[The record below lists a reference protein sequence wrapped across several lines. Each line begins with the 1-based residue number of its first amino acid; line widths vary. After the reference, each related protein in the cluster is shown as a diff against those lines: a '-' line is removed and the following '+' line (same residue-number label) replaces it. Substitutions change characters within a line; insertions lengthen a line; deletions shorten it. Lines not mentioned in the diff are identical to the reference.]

1 MRLSVTNPKFKE
13 LINGA
18 ATDVTINNNIYK
30 ILTFF
35 ELAHNPNETVL
46 LSWTNINELTYID
59 DIALPGLTGHMLL
72 NNPAGIYDKIL
83 SMVSD
88 IYFGVYLFNET
99 TGFEENIY
107 FSIIDS
113 YALEETRS
121 SSGCVYH
128 LKLIEAFMAEGTARN
143 FATMDLGVTGES
155 SAMTKLG
162 KTFMSKLGLALPP
175 TDFYGG
181 KDIYEFLEYV
191 IKLISTDISVNAKT
205 GDTVTANSLE
215 LIESDSL
222 KRILDLDSASIEY
235 FRTTYPTEIIGESI
249 YKNITSNDSCADVL
263 NNINRYFTY
272 QNSTSDSSII
282 DASLQGE
289 MATIRSE
296 NISKSINPTSLNN
309 DTFGERKLILRS
321 LRDIFTE
328 CFQNKRVYEVITDT
342 NTFRNYKTDKKY
354 SFISALTPTGNLV
367 KKYPINLNFVTTE
380 WCDYIVAPLNEADSF
395 TGVLYRF
402 KDIVDYFNKNYL
414 YSVEESNIIL
424 DEKISRG
431 ITKKEPFFG
440 VTELTHSTFAQTI
453 KSFFTLNE
461 MIEAK
466 LPGNIHRKANE
477 IIFVDDSLR
486 VNGKKLQGTQTT
498 ADNSFVANYYYTTR
512 VVHSFRG
519 LQYTN
524 QLFLCNFSNKK
535 PS

>member
-1 MRLSVTNPKFKE
+1 MRITVANPKFKE
-13 LINGA
+13 LIEGSV
-18 ATDVTINNNIYK
+18 TEITINNDIYNIL
-30 ILTFF
+30 IFF
-35 ELAHNPNETVL
+35 ELAHDPEKIVTLN
-46 LSWTNINELTYID
+46 WANINELSYTD
-59 DIALPGLTGHMLL
+59 DIAVPGLQGHMLL
-72 NNPAGIYDKIL
+72 YNPSGIYDKIL
-83 SMVSD
+83 SMIND
-88 IYFGVYLFNET
+88 IYLGVYMYNKS

-113 YALEETRS
+113 YAIEESRTS
-121 SSGCVYH
+121 TGCTYQ
-128 LKLIEAFMAEGTARN
+128 LKLLEAFMAEGTTRN

-155 SAMTKLG
+155 SAMIKLG
-162 KTFMSKLGLALPP
+162 KSFMAKIGLAIPP
-175 TDFYGG
+175 MDFFGG

-191 IKLISTDISVNAKT
+191 VKLISTDISVNAKT
-205 GDTVTANSLE
+205 GDTITANSLN

-222 KRILDLDSASIEY
+222 KRILDIDSNSIEY
-235 FRTTYPTEIIGESI
+235 FRTKYPADIIGEAI
-249 YKNITSNDSCADVL
+249 YKNITSGDSCTDVL
-263 NNINRYFTY
+263 SKINKYFTY

-282 DASLQGE
+282 DAALQGE

-309 DTFGERKLILRS
+309 DMLGERKLILRS
-321 LRDIFTE
+321 FRDIFTE
-328 CFQNKRVYEVITDT
+328 CFQNNQVYEIIT
-342 NTFRNYKTDKKY
+342 NTNNFNNYKTNKKY
-354 SFISALTPTGNLV
+354 SFISALTPTGKLV
-367 KKYPINLNFVTTE
+367 KKYPINLNFVTNE

-402 KDIVDYFNKNYL
+402 KDIIDCFNKNYL
-414 YSVEESNIIL
+414 YSVEESNILL

-461 MIEAK
+461 MIEVQ

-486 VNGKKLQGTQTT
+486 GSGKNLAGAQTT
-498 ADNSFVANYYYTTR
+498 ADNSFVANYYFTTR
-512 VVHSFRG
+512 VTHTFRG
-519 LQYTN
+519 LQYSN

-535 PS
+535 SS